1 MKHAMKTRLIGGAGG
16 ALLTAMLRTLRWE
29 ITGSEHY
36 DATWGARLPV
46 IFVLWHGRL
55 LPSSFYHRDEEL
67 ATLISQ
73 HRDGDYIA
81 HVVESW
87 GFRAIRGSST
97 RGGSAAL
104 RAIVRTL
111 RGGTAVAITPDG
123 PQGPRQKMKAGPVL
137 AAQVAGVPIL
147 PVSAGGPG
155 WKVGGWDRFLIP
167 RPFAK
172 IRLAYGEPI
181 VVPREADAA
190 ELDRISDRLERRL
203 NELTAMVDRTAPV
216 DTGDADAS
224 NGVRDARD

>member
-1 MKHAMKTRLIGGAGG
+1 MKQETRIRLIGGVGG
-16 ALLTAMLRTLRWE
+16 AVLTAMLRTLRWE
-29 ITGSEHY
+29 VTGREHY
-36 DATWGARLPV
+36 DSTWGVRRPV

-81 HVVESW
+81 RVVESW

-123 PQGPRQKMKAGPVL
+123 PQGPRQKMKSGPVL
-137 AAQVAGVPIL
+137 AAQVAGVPII
-147 PVSAGGPG
+147 PVSAGGAG
-155 WKVGGWDRFLIP
+155 WTVGGWDRFLIP
-167 RPFAK
+167 RPFAR
-172 IRLAYGEPI
+172 IRLAYGEPV
-181 VVPREADAA
+181 VVPRDADAA
-190 ELDRISDRLERRL
+190 ELERISDRLERRL
-203 NELTAMVDRTAPV
+203 NQLTDEVDR
-216 DTGDADAS
+216 AS
-224 NGVRDARD
+224 ANGARGPDRSAESP